1 MTESKISG
9 DRSAENVLR
18 PTGVPADAAE
28 TVRAAGG
35 AVTEMPTGAAQQL
48 RPLTGPI
55 DLSQIDLELSEGRR
69 EVRESLNRFLMPY
82 KFAIDEVMTKIR
94 ILQEEFSQTGEYNPI
109 EHVSS
114 RLKDPE
120 GVIEKMRRRGVPL
133 DTGLV
138 RETITDIAGVRVVCS
153 FISDV
158 YRVFDL
164 LTAHSDVSVYQ
175 VKDYIAN
182 PKPNGY
188 RSLHLLLEVPV
199 FLSSGPVQT
208 IVEVQLRTIAMDFWA
223 SLEHK
228 IYYKYDTEV
237 PAHLLQGLSD
247 AAEQA
252 GQLDATMERL
262 HIEIRGDRSGE
273 NAQRSTAVAAG
284 DAVPSTKPIPTAD
297 SQVEPGSP
305 VRRIA

>member
-1 MTESKISG
+1 MTESQIRDPGNAADS
-9 DRSAENVLR
+9 
-18 PTGVPADAAE
+18 TGE
-28 TVRAAGG
+28 AAGDAGEAADNG
-35 AVTEMPTGAAQQL
+35 AL

-55 DLSQIDLELSEGRR
+55 DLSQIDLALIDGRR
-69 EVRESLNRFLMPY
+69 EVREGLTRFLMPY
-82 KFAIDEVMTKIR
+82 KFAIDEIMTKLK
-94 ILQEEFSQTGEYNPI
+94 ILQEEFTQTGEYNPI

-114 RLKDPE
+114 RLKDPDSI
-120 GVIEKMRRRGVPL
+120 IEKMQRRGVPL
-133 DTGLV
+133 ETDRI

-158 YRVFDL
+158 YRVFEL
-164 LTAHSDVSVYQ
+164 LAAQSDITVYQ
-175 VKDYIAN
+175 IKDYIEN

-188 RSLHLLLEVPV
+188 RSFHLLLEVPV
-199 FLSSGPVQT
+199 YLSSGPVQT
-208 IVEVQLRTIAMDFWA
+208 IVEVQIRTIAMDFWA

-262 HIEIRGDRSGE
+262 HIEIRGGSP
-273 NAQRSTAVAAG
+273 A
-284 DAVPSTKPIPTAD
+284 TKPLPVTK
-297 SQVEPGSP
+297 EPDD
-305 VRRIA
+305 RAA